1 MNNKQITVYSQ
12 QSTGIK
18 AYVWIEVNVVR
29 IRVLTQILSVTNVR
43 IEAVTVSTDRADDV
57 K

>member
-1 MNNKQITVYSQ
+1 
-12 QSTGIK
+12 
-18 AYVWIEVNVVR
+18 
-29 IRVLTQILSVTNVR
+29 VLTQILSVTNVR